1 MSFEFLTFLAYSP
14 RGKSE
19 IEIASRT
26 VAGSCKNGDVIFS
39 TRLSQRL
46 KEAGLSEYFA
56 KSALI
61 PVPRSTPLIE
71 GAVFP
76 SKIICE
82 TLVSNGLGESVA
94 DCLKRKYAIPKSSG
108 QFHSDTRNTVQ
119 VHQDSLQVT
128 PILITEPTI
137 VVVDDILTL
146 GRTSMASALELQKVY
161 PDKEIKIFCTIR
173 TRGWKNLEK
182 IIDVSKGYMNV
193 AGNGGVQLPD

>member
-26 VAGSCKNGDVIFS
+26 VAGSCKNGDVSFS
-39 TRLSQRL
+39 TRLCQRI
-46 KEAGLSEYFA
+46 KEADLLEYFA
-56 KSALI
+56 HSALV
-61 PVPRSTPLIE
+61 PVPRSTPLVD

-76 SKIICE
+76 AKIICE
-82 TLVSNGLGESVA
+82 TLASNRVGESVA

-108 QFHSDTRNTVQ
+108 QFHADTRNTVQ
-119 VHQDSLQVT
+119 AHQDSLQVT

-137 VVVDDILTL
+137 IVVDDILTL

-161 PDKEIKIFCTIR
+161 PDKEIKIFCALR
-173 TRGWKNLEK
+173 TRSWKNLEN
-182 IIDVSKGYMNV
+182 IIDISKGHMSLT
-193 AGNGGVQLPD
+193 ANGGVQLPD

>member
-19 IEIASRT
+19 IEISSRT
-26 VAGSCKNGDVIFS
+26 VAGSCKNGDVSFS
-39 TRLSQRL
+39 TRLSQRI
-46 KEAGLSEYFA
+46 KEADLSEYFA
-56 KSALI
+56 NSALV

-76 SKIICE
+76 AKIICE
-82 TLVSNGLGESVA
+82 TFVSNGLGESVA

-108 QFHSDTRNTVQ
+108 QFHADTRNTVQ
-119 VHQDSLQVT
+119 AHQDSLQVT

-137 VVVDDILTL
+137 IVVDDILTL

-161 PDKEIKIFCTIR
+161 PDKEIKIFCAIR
-173 TRGWKNLEK
+173 TRGWKEVDK
-182 IIDVSKGYMNV
+182 IIDISRGTMHL
-193 AGNGGVQLPD
+193 AANGGVQLPD